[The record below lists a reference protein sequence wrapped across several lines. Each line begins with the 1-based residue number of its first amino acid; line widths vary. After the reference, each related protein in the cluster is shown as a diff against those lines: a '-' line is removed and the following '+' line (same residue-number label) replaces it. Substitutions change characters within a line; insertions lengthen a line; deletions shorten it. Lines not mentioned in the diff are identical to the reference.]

1 MIFFPVSKLQM
12 AYCNFFCCREYIQ
25 NYIERI
31 PLETEQK
38 AHKVIRICE
47 QREMHDQGDQNSV
60 IDITDR
66 NSY

>member
-1 MIFFPVSKLQM
+1 MIN
-12 AYCNFFCCREYIQ
+12 CGFFCCREFIQ

-47 QREMHDQGDQNSV
+47 QREMHDQGNQ
-60 IDITDR
+60 IFLKH
-66 NSY
+66 